1 MSRTDLLALDFDT
14 LAALANR
21 GLVKRAAK
29 ELDAGAG
36 AVPSVEADG
45 TLVGVFPDGT
55 RVSLPPG
62 AGLDQGTCT
71 CGAPGICRH
80 RLGLVLAWQRTTAEG
95 LGSGGS
101 ASNRSG
107 TDGSGP
113 DGPVPDG
120 SGPDGSGPDGPT
132 PDGPTPSSSTPG
144 GPTPSSSTPGGPTP
158 SSSGPGGP
166 VPGGSSHGN
175 PGPGGS
181 ARVDAGWRPWS
192 PGDLDDEALSIAVGA
207 RAVATARRA
216 LARGYTARLH
226 HPTAEE
232 PAARAELP
240 TCTVRFPV
248 PSAEGIGHAVTDAAT
263 ARRGE
268 VIALA
273 VWAFRAA
280 TDADPA
286 APPAQVDVGGNG
298 GWARPGASELGVA
311 AALLDDLLLDGAAHA
326 GPVLAT
332 ALRRVRDELSGWAL
346 HWPAGIL
353 TELIE
358 QLDDH
363 AARGAGYRAER
374 YAALITEFHA
384 RLRAAGRESGLAASQ
399 VLGSGERG
407 DTALRRVRLTALG
420 CRISGGPGERTAE
433 VYLGHGGAGTGLVLR
448 RRWDLA
454 PGQEPTGPEL
464 AARRLAGASLGA
476 VARGNLVSESAS
488 RTPGLSVTI
497 GGGRPAST
505 SVTPVGSAW
514 AELPE
519 PLLVRDF
526 AAHARTLDRLPPYL
540 VRPRTEAGSVHVVEV
555 HEVGEVGYDPAEQR
569 LEATVRDAR
578 GAVGTVS
585 ATHNPYSPGALDVL
599 AECLRGDRG
608 EVRHLS
614 ALVRVTGDG
623 LRFDPIAVLTAE
635 GVTVPDLAAPAVAS
649 RLAANLVPRPRD
661 PLTES
666 LESALSVLASAA
678 GLGLRGL
685 GEPAR
690 DRIEDS
696 AAALSRTGLSTAA
709 GLVRAFLA
717 ALREEGP
724 GGAARPWV
732 DAQIHLLCALELHAR
747 AA

>member
-1 MSRTDLLALDFDT
+1 MNRTDLLALDFDT

-36 AVPSVEADG
+36 AVLSTDPAPEADG
-45 TLVGVFPDGT
+45 TLHGLFPDGT

-62 AGLDQGTCT
+62 AGLDQGACT
-71 CGAPGICRH
+71 CGASGVCRH
-80 RLGLVLAWQRTTAEG
+80 LLGLVLACQRAAADAPAPEAG
-95 LGSGGS
+95 E
-101 ASNRSG
+101 
-107 TDGSGP
+107 P
-113 DGPVPDG
+113 DGE
-120 SGPDGSGPDGPT
+120 
-132 PDGPTPSSSTPG
+132 
-144 GPTPSSSTPGGPTP
+144 
-158 SSSGPGGP
+158 
-166 VPGGSSHGN
+166 
-175 PGPGGS
+175 
-181 ARVDAGWRPWS
+181 PWS
-192 PGDLDDEALSIAVGA
+192 PGDIDDEALSAAVGA
-207 RAVATARRA
+207 RAVASARRA

-226 HPTAEE
+226 HPAAEE
-232 PAARAELP
+232 PAAWAELP

-248 PSAEGIGHAVTDAAT
+248 PAPDGIGHAVTDAA
-263 ARRGE
+263 ADRRGE

-280 TDADPA
+280 AEAGA
-286 APPAQVDVGGNG
+286 AAAPAQVDVGGSG
-298 GWARPGASELGVA
+298 GWARPGAAELGAA
-311 AALLDDLLLDGAAHA
+311 AALLDDLLLDGAVHA
-326 GPVLAT
+326 GPVSAT
-332 ALRRVRDELSGWAL
+332 ALRRVRDELSARAL

-363 AARGAGYRAER
+363 TARGARYRAER

-384 RLRAAGRESGLAASQ
+384 RVRAAGRESGLAASQ

-420 CRISGGPGERTAE
+420 CRIGGGPGERTAE
-433 VYLGHGGAGTGLVLR
+433 VFLGHAGAGTGLVLR

-464 AARRLAGASLGA
+464 AARRLAGSSLGA
-476 VARGNLVSESAS
+476 VAGGSLVSERAS

-497 GGGRPAST
+497 GASRVATT

-514 AELPE
+514 AELPA

-526 AAHARTLDRLPPYL
+526 AAHARALDRQPPYL

-555 HEVGEVGYDPAEQR
+555 HEVGELGYDPAEQR

-578 GAVGTVS
+578 GAVATVS

-614 ALVRVTGDG
+614 ALVRVTGQG
-623 LRFDPIAVLTAE
+623 LLLDPIGVLTAE
-635 GVTVPDLAAPAVAS
+635 GVTVPDLADPAEAS
-649 RLAANLVPRPRD
+649 RLVPSMVPRPRD
-661 PLTES
+661 PLTEAM
-666 LESALSVLASAA
+666 EGALSALASAA
-678 GLGLRGL
+678 GVGLRGL

-690 DRIEDS
+690 ALIEDA
-696 AAALSRTGLSTAA
+696 AAALARTGLSAAA
-709 GLVRAFLA
+709 GLVGAFLGV
-717 ALREEGP
+717 LREEGP
-724 GGAARPWV
+724 GAAARPWV
-732 DAQIHLLCALELHAR
+732 DAQLHLLCALELHAR
-747 AA
+747 AT